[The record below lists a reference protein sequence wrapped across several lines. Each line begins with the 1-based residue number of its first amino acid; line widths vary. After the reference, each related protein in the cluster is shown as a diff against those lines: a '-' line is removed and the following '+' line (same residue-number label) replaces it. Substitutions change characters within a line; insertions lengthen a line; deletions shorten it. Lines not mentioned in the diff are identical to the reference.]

1 MRFETIFPKKCCAR
15 ALIHPERERE
25 REREENINAHLSV
38 FSGDFFVEFGL
49 REVPERGAD
58 WCAHVII
65 LLLCA

>member
-1 MRFETIFPKKCCAR
+1 MLARSSIAR
-15 ALIHPERERE
+15 A

-58 WCAHVII
+58 WCAHVLMLYIII
-65 LLLCA
+65 LFFARE